1 MAVLFVKRRAG
12 LRVLVCEGGPAGSVT
27 LPRSWTDAG
36 PAGDEGRLTIEG
48 LGALAQLV
56 RVLGSVPR

>member
-12 LRVLVCEGGPAGSVT
+12 MRVLVCEGGPAGSVT
-27 LPRSWTDAG
+27 LPLSWTDVG
-36 PAGDEGRLTIEG
+36 PAGGEGRLTVEG

-56 RVLGSVPR
+56 RALGSVPR